1 MITKPNKHLV
11 FAQQKPRV
19 GGSVP
24 LGTRSHPLTIP
35 DGTAEASA
43 IQTATRG
50 VRVAITMSKSVQ
62 TNVMCMLLISSE
74 EVLLLLDQIKPIE
87 QLVPVN

>member
-1 MITKPNKHLV
+1 M
-11 FAQQKPRV
+11 PRV
-19 GGSVP
+19 GGSA
-24 LGTRSHPLTIP
+24 LLSARSHPLTIP

-62 TNVMCMLLISSE
+62 ANVMCMLLISSE